1 MKGVSDPGSRAES
14 WPSQF
19 ILSLGLWGDRLGGK
33 GPGDGRRGLGWV
45 WGSLRPGPLRGL
57 QPSLPPS
64 PTPARCRM
72 ILSILTGLL
81 FGSDGYYVAL
91 AWTSSALMYFIV
103 SLGLAPLLLGSELGT
118 SFPFPAQLQL
128 SPLFQVRSLRTA
140 ALGPDS
146 MGARPPGNVSSST

>member
-1 MKGVSDPGSRAES
+1 
-14 WPSQF
+14 
-19 ILSLGLWGDRLGGK
+19 
-33 GPGDGRRGLGWV
+33 
-45 WGSLRPGPLRGL
+45 
-57 QPSLPPS
+57 
-64 PTPARCRM
+64 M

-146 MGARPPGNVSSST
+146 MGGPAPRQRLQLYLTLGAAAFQPLMIYWLTFHLVR